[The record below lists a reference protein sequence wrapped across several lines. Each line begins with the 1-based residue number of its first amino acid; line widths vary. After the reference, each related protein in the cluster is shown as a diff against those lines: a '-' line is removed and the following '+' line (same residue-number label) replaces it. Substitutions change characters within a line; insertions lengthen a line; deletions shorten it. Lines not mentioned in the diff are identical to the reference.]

1 MKLTEKTKT
10 HLKYSTA
17 NQDVADEVISALEA
31 ASSIISVAADPL
43 NPSDGDV
50 WYNQT
55 TGDIKFRQDGATVI
69 ERNIIGK
76 KVLSTGT
83 ASYVPS
89 LGTRFIDVVVIGAG
103 GGGGGG
109 INGGG
114 PGLAAGGGGGGG
126 AVIHAFIE
134 LDKSISYACSIG
146 TGGTGGTGA
155 ANGTTGGATSLII
168 GSTTYSA
175 AGGLGGD
182 GLTGGITYT
191 FSLGGNGGAV
201 PSQGD
206 IKVGGQAGHPA
217 IRLDGAAGGII
228 SGRGADSAFGAGGA
242 AVATTNN
249 GNAGTGF
256 GSGGSGG
263 CVLVSATR
271 TGGNGA
277 NGAII
282 ITEYA

>member
-10 HLKYSTA
+10 YLKYATT
-17 NQDVADEVISALEA
+17 NQDVADEVITNLEV
-31 ASSIISVAADPL
+31 ASSIVSVSVDPINL
-43 NPSDGDV
+43 SNGDV

-55 TGDIKFRQDGATVI
+55 TGDIKFRQNGSTVT

-76 KVLSTGT
+76 KVLTAGT
-83 ASYVPS
+83 TSYVSTP
-89 LGTRFIDVVVIGAG
+89 GTKYIDVVIIGAG
-103 GGGGGG
+103 GGGGGA

-114 PGLAAGGGGGGG
+114 AGIAAGGGGGGG
-126 AVIHAFIE
+126 AVIYSFIQ
-134 LDKSISYACSIG
+134 LNQSNSYSCSVG
-146 TGGTGGTGA
+146 LGGNGGTGA
-155 ANGTTGGATSLII
+155 SSGSAGGATSLIV
-168 GSTTYSA
+168 GATTYSA

-182 GLTGGITYT
+182 GLTGGTTYT
-191 FSLGGNGGAV
+191 FAIGGNGGAA
-201 PSQGD
+201 PAQGD
-206 IKVGGQAGHPA
+206 VKVGGQAGYPA
-217 IRLDGAAGGII
+217 IRLDGAAGGVL

-242 AVATTNN
+242 SAITTSN

-263 CVLVSATR
+263 CVLALATR
-271 TGGNGA
+271 TGGSGA